1 MESNTPK
8 TTQSGYVATL
18 QYLNKVQKPVS
29 PHELALTLQKS
40 RVTIQSALKRL
51 VKNGWVIK
59 EGTSPRATYRAVD
72 PFNKSHPEAPEIVK
86 TDPYSI
92 LAFIEWCRAHKYH
105 VPEIAGE
112 YVQYLR
118 VMQK

>member
-1 MESNTPK
+1 MAGWSERELLLEQPIEQSIHLTK
-8 TTQSGYVATL
+8 TT
-18 QYLNKVQKPVS
+18 
-29 PHELALTLQKS
+29 
-40 RVTIQSALKRL
+40 
-51 VKNGWVIK
+51 
-59 EGTSPRATYRAVD
+59 
-72 PFNKSHPEAPEIVK
+72 PEAPAIVK